1 MARQINNILRDTR
14 GVAALEYALLAG
26 LIFAMIIACG
36 HLYASQLQ
44 TALGNIGASIVARDA
59 GT

>member
-1 MARQINNILRDTR
+1 MARQINTILRDTR
-14 GVAALEYALLAG
+14 GIAALEYALIAG
-26 LIFAMIIACG
+26 LIFAAIIACG

-44 TALGNIGASIVARDA
+44 TSLGNIGASILARDA